1 MDRVPAPRVRC
12 GGESPDR
19 MFRPMSPETA
29 SPPTSSALTHCPTC
43 GAKRTRP
50 DSTLCAYCATPFD
63 LVGPKAEGEENPN
76 LARLARMKDQP
87 GYDEA
92 LAWKPLESFEYQTLE
107 QRKKRSVQMLGLSVV
122 IAVVAFLTAS
132 WVFAIAALLFI
143 GGLGVYVQASGG
155 QAKILKL
162 PLLVRPAIVLDRRS
176 ETAMGWWIGRTVY
189 YFEMEFA
196 DGSDGEFRWPGR
208 GLDHPPLV
216 NGQTGV
222 AFTRGDVLLGF
233 RAIRV

>member
-1 MDRVPAPRVRC
+1 MIAPMV
-12 GGESPDR
+12 S
-19 MFRPMSPETA
+19 ETA
-29 SPPTSSALTHCPTC
+29 SPPASAAPSVCPTC

-63 LVGPKAEGEENPN
+63 LVGARPAGTESPN

-92 LAWKPLESFEYQTLE
+92 QAWKPLESFEHQALAA
-107 QRKKRSVQMLGLSVV
+107 RKKRGLAMIAAGVVLAATALVLPAWMAAIGAIVV
-122 IAVVAFLTAS
+122 IA
-132 WVFAIAALLFI
+132 
-143 GGLGVYVQASGG
+143 GLGQVLVAGGSQA
-155 QAKILKL
+155 AMLKL
-162 PLLVRPAIVLDRRS
+162 PLLVRPAIVIDRRS
-176 ETAMGWWIGRTVY
+176 ETEMGFWNGRTT
-189 YFEMEFA
+189 YFFAMEFA

-208 GLDHPPLV
+208 GLDHQPLV
-216 NGQTGV
+216 NGQTGL